1 MDAKTQLR
9 MEARA
14 RVLKAMAHPSRL
26 FMVEQLKQKERCVA
40 ELAQAVGADVSTVS
54 KHLSLLK
61 AVGIVDDRKQ
71 GTQVFYR
78 LKAPCVLDFFG
89 CVEKVLQTNLQE
101 QIMLVK

>member
-1 MDAKTQLR
+1 MDAKTKLR

-26 FMVEQLKQKERCVA
+26 FIVEQLKQKERCVA

-61 AVGIVDDRKQ
+61 SVGIVDDRKQ

-78 LKAPCVLDFFG
+78 LKAPCVLEFFG

>member
-1 MDAKTQLR
+1 MEAKTQMR

-26 FMVEQLKQKERCVA
+26 FMVEQLNKKERCVA

-61 AVGIVDDRKQ
+61 SVGIVDDRKQ

-78 LKAPCVLDFFG
+78 LKTPCVLEFFG